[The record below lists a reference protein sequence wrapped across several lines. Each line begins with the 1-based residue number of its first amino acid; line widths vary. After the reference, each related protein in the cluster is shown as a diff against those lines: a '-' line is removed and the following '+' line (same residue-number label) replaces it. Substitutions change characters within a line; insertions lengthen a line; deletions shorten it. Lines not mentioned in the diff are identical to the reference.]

1 MRVLIVEDDDFTRTL
16 LVTAVR
22 ALGHEVIGDCSTAA
36 DAMRIAQGQSP
47 QLALLDLDLGDGPTG
62 VDVGHALRSKNPSI
76 GLVILSSYEEPRLL
90 GIRLQLPERAVY
102 LVKQSIGDPDNLGH
116 ALRIAVD
123 PTVHTPAS
131 GPAARD
137 KRSATLS
144 DGQVEIMRL
153 VAAGY
158 TNAEIAKRR
167 YITEHAVGKA
177 VARLVK
183 QLGLQNEPGDNPRI
197 LIAQA
202 YFAMTGSARPRRD

>member
-22 ALGHEVIGDCSTAA
+22 ALGHDCVGDCATAA
-36 DAMRIAQGQSP
+36 DAMRIASAHAP
-47 QLALLDLDLGDGPTG
+47 DLALLDLDLGDGPTG
-62 VDVGHALRSKNPSI
+62 VDLGHALRGRDPAI

-90 GIRLQLPERAVY
+90 GVRLQIPDRAVY
-102 LVKQSIGDPDNLGH
+102 LVKQSIGDPDSLGR
-116 ALRIAVD
+116 ALRIAAD
-123 PTVHTPAS
+123 PTVHTAASTPPA
-131 GPAARD
+131 RE
-137 KRSATLS
+137 KRSAALS

-158 TNAEIAKRR
+158 TNAEIGRRR
-167 YITEHAVGKA
+167 YMTEHAVGKA

-183 QLGLQNEPGDNPRI
+183 QLELDLAPGDNPRI